1 MFRAI
6 NSICGGTN
14 LLKNWLTSLRFFC
27 FNFQVTAQGQVER
40 GKFVVE
46 EYYQTRF
53 EVNVT
58 MPAFFFN
65 SDPYIHG
72 TVMANYTSG
81 APVRGNLTLRA
92 TLYPLRNP
100 LAPPIDRVFTFE
112 ESYPFW
118 LPKRIFSF
126 YDDPYNSFATDVNS
140 NNNYYGYNTRQP
152 FLTFVSFFEKHT
164 NVGKLSK
171 MPRHLPTT

>member
-1 MFRAI
+1 MSYF
-6 NSICGGTN
+6 
-14 LLKNWLTSLRFFC
+14 L
-27 FNFQVTAQGQVER
+27 QVIAQGQVEE
-40 GKFVVE
+40 GIFVVE

-81 APVRGNLTLRA
+81 SPVRGNLTLRA
-92 TLYPLRNP
+92 TVFPLRDP
-100 LAPPIDRVFTFE
+100 RARPIERFFTFE

-126 YDDPYNSFATDVNS
+126 IDDPYNTFVTDQKS
-140 NNNYYGYNTRQP
+140 TSYYGYSTRQP
-152 FLTFVSFFEKHT
+152 YLAFVSSYILYNSRLSIFV
-164 NVGKLSK
+164 NVFLIKRESRRKPMEG
-171 MPRHLPTT
+171 